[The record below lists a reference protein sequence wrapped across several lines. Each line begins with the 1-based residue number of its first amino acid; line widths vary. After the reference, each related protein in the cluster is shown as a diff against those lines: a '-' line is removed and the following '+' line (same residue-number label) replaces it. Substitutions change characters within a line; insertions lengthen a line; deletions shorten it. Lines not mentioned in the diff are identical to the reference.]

1 MKYHV
6 ANGVQLQVVPTEKF
20 KNTKIMINL
29 TFPTDH
35 RNFAKLALLAELL
48 ENSAAEY
55 QSEMLVSRK
64 LSEMYGASYGVSVL
78 RYGNQHTLQIKMT
91 YPNDDYL
98 PNTDRN
104 LTAEIFT
111 FLQNMIEKPFLDNDQ
126 FNLNSFK
133 IQQTNMINYLESIAD
148 NKAFYATLQ
157 LQKLYYPNDP
167 NHGSFLMGSV
177 DALKQITS
185 KELYQYYRQVLR
197 TAEITI
203 LVGGKVDP
211 ENILDQ
217 VHQFKTFSDRS
228 ITPYELTVV
237 PAAIKQPLTR
247 SQSIE
252 GAQSILSL
260 GYQLPIYFGNSDYFA
275 AMIFNQLF
283 GGSSLS
289 LLFTNVRERDSLAY
303 DIHSN
308 YNSLFGMVTV
318 QAGIDF
324 QNEAKVLTMISDQL
338 NKIIVGDYK
347 DTLLTGIKQSL
358 INHHRS
364 EGDHLAALMDKQ
376 YLQQI
381 MQISISDQDWEAQVE
396 AVSRDEIQ
404 RVAKRLKLR
413 ATFSLNS
420 REATDEDN

>member
-133 IQQTNMINYLESIAD
+133 IHQTNMINYLESIAD

-167 NHGSFLMGSV
+167 NHGSF
-177 DALKQITS
+177 
-185 KELYQYYRQVLR
+185 
-197 TAEITI
+197 
-203 LVGGKVDP
+203 
-211 ENILDQ
+211 
-217 VHQFKTFSDRS
+217 
-228 ITPYELTVV
+228 
-237 PAAIKQPLTR
+237 
-247 SQSIE
+247 
-252 GAQSILSL
+252 
-260 GYQLPIYFGNSDYFA
+260 
-275 AMIFNQLF
+275 
-283 GGSSLS
+283 
-289 LLFTNVRERDSLAY
+289 
-303 DIHSN
+303 
-308 YNSLFGMVTV
+308 
-318 QAGIDF
+318 
-324 QNEAKVLTMISDQL
+324 
-338 NKIIVGDYK
+338 
-347 DTLLTGIKQSL
+347 
-358 INHHRS
+358 
-364 EGDHLAALMDKQ
+364 
-376 YLQQI
+376 
-381 MQISISDQDWEAQVE
+381 
-396 AVSRDEIQ
+396 
-404 RVAKRLKLR
+404 
-413 ATFSLNS
+413 
-420 REATDEDN
+420 